1 MKKLVVAVATV
12 FVSAALLAGGVSA
25 SGDGGTLVA
34 SGFSCGILDGNGNVF
49 VTNDSELWA
58 YQTKAVLRCEGN
70 GAPAP
75 ALRHFNF
82 GNTGISCGMLQYG
95 STTQWDDKVG
105 RAGNPQL
112 TCTQPLDNAEGAAGA
127 GAGIG

>member
-1 MKKLVVAVATV
+1 MKKLVVAVATM
-12 FVSAALLAGGVSA
+12 FVAAAMVVGISSA
-25 SGDGGTLVA
+25 SDGGTLVA

-58 YQTKAVLRCEGN
+58 YQTKAVLRCEGD

-75 ALRHFNF
+75 SLIHWNF
-82 GNTGISCGMLQYG
+82 GNTGLTCGMLEFG

-105 RAGNPQL
+105 RAGNSQL
-112 TCTQPLDNAEGAAGA
+112 TCTQPLNDANSASS